1 VIVVTPELKVCVPTL
16 LIPVAGELPVVAPVI
31 AQVNLVTPQLS
42 AVVGFVVFTE
52 AVHNPAAVFTLTLDG
67 QVIVGACV
75 SVTVTVK
82 LHVAVNP
89 AGSVT
94 V

>member
-1 VIVVTPELKVCVPTL
+1 MVTPELKVWVPTL
-16 LIPVAGELPVVAPVI
+16 LIPVAGEFPVVAPVI
-31 AQVNLVTPQLS
+31 TQVSVVTLQLS
-42 AVVGFVVFTE
+42 AVVGLVVFTD
-52 AVHNPAAVFTLTLDG
+52 AVHNPAAVFTLTFEG
-67 QVIVGACV
+67 QVMVGACV

-82 LHVAVNP
+82 LHVAVKP